1 MSDIR
6 QPRITQ
12 PTAKLINNGEKAPL
26 TFQRA
31 AVAAKTARLEA
42 VKAQIQP
49 TAAAESSPS
58 SSPLAF
64 SQQSTSADTNLNEE
78 NDSDNQESN
87 PAGTRS
93 KRHQIVSA
101 SDSDNESSIEQLE
114 RKKKKLKGK
123 GM

>member
-6 QPRITQ
+6 KPRITR

-31 AVAAKTARLEA
+31 AVAAETARLQA
-42 VKAQIQP
+42 VKAQTQP
-49 TAAAESSPS
+49 TAASEFSPP

-64 SQQSTSADTNLNEE
+64 SQQPSASDTNLNEE
-78 NDSDNQESN
+78 SDDQEFN

-93 KRHQIVSA
+93 KRHQID
-101 SDSDNESSIEQLE
+101 SDSDDKSSIEGGTEQ
-114 RKKKKLKGK
+114 KKRKKLKGK